1 MTIVNI
7 HSTLLFLPV
16 LFPHGLRYSF
26 RRRPSFQTVFKA
38 TINAFEEKAIKNPQ
52 YQVQDP
58 NDTCGNNERIT

>member
-7 HSTLLFLPV
+7 HSTLLFL
-16 LFPHGLRYSF
+16 LIFFPHGLRHSF

-38 TINAFEEKAIKNPQ
+38 TINTFEKKTISNPQ

-58 NDTCGNNERIT
+58 NDICCNDERIT